1 MISYKL
7 VNERAITGENNLMPV
22 VSIVIKEFPKIFI
35 RLLTNT
41 LIIIQFTHTISV
53 RIKKSVGRETRG
65 RALALKQFQSLIFHA
80 GIYISAM
87 YLVPNGKIIILKTH
101 PIQEELHGNGN
112 GLLVVSNTT
121 DEVFAWIY
129 KRASRASVAVS
140 CTLFLYHAIPCKK
153 VYVCYFN
160 PYLGNIFFATKRISV
175 RDLSTNLI

>member
-1 MISYKL
+1 
-7 VNERAITGENNLMPV
+7 
-22 VSIVIKEFPKIFI
+22 
-35 RLLTNT
+35 
-41 LIIIQFTHTISV
+41 
-53 RIKKSVGRETRG
+53 
-65 RALALKQFQSLIFHA
+65 
-80 GIYISAM
+80 M

-129 KRASRASVAVS
+129 KRASRASAAVS

-175 RDLSTNLI
+175 RDLWTNLI